1 MNDKSKQDPSLL
13 RLQQAKAEAE
23 RAKGRL
29 SSTMGALQYRLRPG
43 NLANDAWSG
52 VKEKSGAM
60 ADDALQAVKE
70 RPVAA
75 WGILAAL
82 VLFLARDP
90 IRSAVSNMLSDEDDA
105 DLIKADLANTDENYD
120 LAAPVVARSVHEGAN
135 A

>member
-1 MNDKSKQDPSLL
+1 MNDSAKQDAGVA
-13 RLQQAKAEAE
+13 RLQRAKAEAE
-23 RAKGRL
+23 LAKRQL
-29 SSTMGALQYRLRPG
+29 SSTMGALQYRLKPG
-43 NLANDAWSG
+43 NLASDAWSG

-75 WGILAAL
+75 SGILAAL
-82 VLFLARDP
+82 VVFLARDP
-90 IRSAVSNMLSDEDDA
+90 IRAVVSGMLHGDEDK
-105 DLIKADLANTDENYD
+105 DLIKADLARKDDNYD

>member
-1 MNDKSKQDPSLL
+1 MDKSKQDPGLA
-13 RLQQAKAEAE
+13 RLQQAKLDAE

-60 ADDALQAVKE
+60 ADDALQAVKD
-70 RPVAA
+70 RPVATS
-75 WGILAAL
+75 GILAAL
-82 VLFLARDP
+82 IVFLARDP
-90 IRSAVSNMLSDEDDA
+90 IRAVVSGLLRDENDQ
-105 DLIKADLANTDENYD
+105 DLIKADLSKKDDNYD
-120 LAAPVVARSVHEGAN
+120 LATPVVAKSVHEGAN